1 MNTAE
6 KALVIIP
13 TYNER
18 ENIVKISK
26 KIFSLSYSIDL
37 LIVDD
42 NSPDGTGELAD
53 ELARQAPERMY
64 VLHRSVKDGL
74 GRAYC
79 CGFKWALEHGYEYI
93 CEMDADFSHDP
104 KYLPILLKEIENNDL
119 VIGSRYVK
127 GGGVV
132 NWGLGRRILSRGG
145 CLYAQILLLTK
156 VRDLTGGFNCYK
168 RENLLRLNLPT
179 IISKGYCFQI
189 EMKFRHILLKS
200 RIKETPIIFHDRING
215 TSKMSQNIF
224 KEAILN
230 TLKLSFHRTQLTKLM
245 KKDN

>member
-1 MNTAE
+1 ML
-6 KALVIIP
+6 KSLIVIP
-13 TYNER
+13 TYNEAQ
-18 ENIVKISK
+18 NIAELLEAIFKIVPDTDVLV
-26 KIFSLSYSIDL
+26 I
-37 LIVDD
+37 DD
-42 NSPDGTGELAD
+42 NSPDRTAYIVETYIEQNTFKG
-53 ELARQAPERMY
+53 Q
-64 VLHRSVKDGL
+64 LHLMRRPGKLGL
-74 GRAYC
+74 GTAYIQ
-79 CGFKWALEHGYEYI
+79 GFTWGLGKDYDVFI
-93 CEMDADFSHDP
+93 SMDADFSHDP

-245 KKDN
+245 KKDT

>member
-1 MNTAE
+1 ML
-6 KALVIIP
+6 KSLIVIP
-13 TYNER
+13 TYNEAQ
-18 ENIVKISK
+18 NIAELLEAIFKIVPDTDVLV
-26 KIFSLSYSIDL
+26 I
-37 LIVDD
+37 DD
-42 NSPDGTGELAD
+42 NSPDRTAYIVETYIEQNTFKG
-53 ELARQAPERMY
+53 Q
-64 VLHRSVKDGL
+64 LHLMRRPGKLGL
-74 GRAYC
+74 GTAYIQ
-79 CGFKWALEHGYEYI
+79 GFTWGLGKDYDVFI
-93 CEMDADFSHDP
+93 SMDADFSHDP

-156 VRDLTGGFNCYK
+156 VRDFTGGFNCYK

-189 EMKFRHILLKS
+189 EMKFRHALLGCK
-200 RIKETPIIFHDRING
+200 IKEIPIIFHDRVNG
-215 TSKMSQNIF
+215 ASKMNQNIF

-230 TLKLSFHRTQLTKLM
+230 TLKLSFNRFQLTQLM

>member
-1 MNTAE
+1 ML
-6 KALVIIP
+6 KSLIVIP
-13 TYNER
+13 TYNEAQ
-18 ENIVKISK
+18 NIAELLET
-26 KIFSLSYSIDL
+26 IFKTVPNTDVLVI
-37 LIVDD
+37 DD
-42 NSPDGTGELAD
+42 NSPDRTAYIVETYIEQNTFNGH
-53 ELARQAPERMY
+53 
-64 VLHRSVKDGL
+64 LHLMRRPGKLGL
-74 GRAYC
+74 GTAYIQ
-79 CGFKWALEHGYEYI
+79 GFTWGLEKDYDVFI
-93 CEMDADFSHDP
+93 SMDADFSHDP

-168 RENLLRLNLPT
+168 RENLLRLKLPT

-189 EMKFRHILLKS
+189 EMKFRHILLNS
-200 RIKETPIIFHDRING
+200 RIKEIPIIFHDRVNG
-215 TSKMSQNIF
+215 ASKMSQNIF

-230 TLKLSFHRTQLTKLM
+230 TLKLSFHRSQLIKLM
-245 KKDN
+245 KKDT